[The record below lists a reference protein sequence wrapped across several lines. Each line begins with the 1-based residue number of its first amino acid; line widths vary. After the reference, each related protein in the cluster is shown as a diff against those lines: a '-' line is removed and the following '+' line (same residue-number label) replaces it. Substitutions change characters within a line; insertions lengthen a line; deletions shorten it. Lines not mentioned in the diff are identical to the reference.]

1 MQPSSKPTITCFAD
15 RDELQTAVEFYIRT
29 CPNNSNCIV
38 AQTYGWPMN
47 SWCVG
52 NVTDMSELFRDMD
65 TFNEDISGWDT
76 SSVMS
81 MWSMFN
87 GATSF
92 NGNLSA
98 WDTSSVT
105 DIWGMFGRA
114 TSFKCRICSVVL
126 HHSTKIFVHGEISF
140 HMTKLVVSFQTLA
153 VPIQAYPKLIRKDR
167 FVLLIVQW
175 VPFVWYVLFVVI
187 LYLFLP
193 FPNNCNSHAFVH
205 NCTMMLPM

>member
-1 MQPSSKPTITCFAD
+1 MKHIFKIIHVWETKHITRKMRKTVWYFFAKVTLLLPLIILGLI
-15 RDELQTAVEFYIRT
+15 EQGAVGLY
-29 CPNNSNCIV
+29 NSNSTNCASSEKQCIL

-126 HHSTKIFVHGEISF
+126 HHSTKIFAHGEISF

-153 VPIQAYPKLIRKDR
+153 VPIQAHPKLIRKDHS
-167 FVLLIVQW
+167 VLLIVQ
-175 VPFVWYVLFVVI
+175 
-187 LYLFLP
+187 
-193 FPNNCNSHAFVH
+193 
-205 NCTMMLPM
+205 